1 MTQAAIQRSLRD
13 VHARLVKARQDLAVM
28 DEQLTH
34 VADAA
39 EDARIRALVSET
51 PGAAHELADAQ
62 RHADAF
68 SRARQALVELIG
80 ELERRQDEL
89 LGQLVVD

>member
-1 MTQAAIQRSLRD
+1 MHRSAVERSLRD

-28 DEQLTH
+28 DEQLMH

-39 EDARIRALVSET
+39 DDARIRALVSET
-51 PGAAHELADAQ
+51 PGATFESSDAQ

-68 SRARQALVELIG
+68 ARARQALVDLIA
-80 ELERRQDEL
+80 ELERKQDEL
-89 LGQLVVD
+89 LGQLVID